1 MSKVVIAFDEMMQ
14 QLEKRVTLLIS
25 KNSKIRD
32 ENSELKSQVEFLLGE
47 NSQWQ
52 SKVEE
57 LMLLLKDAKL
67 TTAFNEAYDDKKEA
81 LKAVEK
87 MLKEIDDCVDLINR

>member
-1 MSKVVIAFDEMMQ
+1 
-14 QLEKRVTLLIS
+14 
-25 KNSKIRD
+25 
-32 ENSELKSQVEFLLGE
+32 
-47 NSQWQ
+47 
-52 SKVEE
+52 
-57 LMLLLKDAKL
+57 MLLLKDAKL